1 MAINKTSRSFP
12 ASACFGFDSM
22 EEDNH
27 LCVHF
32 ILSMLFFLS
41 LFCSASASLFLSLLS
56 SNANLSRSR
65 LSRADISHCHND
77 RALMKQF
84 SFTYKKPKSS
94 VYKWHGSHFS
104 FLTNV
109 LCFCGDWRFTF
120 YMKSEWYTTGA
131 MGDGFVRFFLYYFF
145 VSIRVKT

>member
-12 ASACFGFDSM
+12 ASACFGF

-41 LFCSASASLFLSLLS
+41 RFCSASASFFLSLLS

-77 RALMKQF
+77 RALMNQF
-84 SFTYKKPKSS
+84 SFIYRKPKSS
-94 VYKWHGSHFS
+94 VYKWHSSHFS

-109 LCFCGDWRFTF
+109 LCFCGDWKFTF
-120 YMKSEWYTTGA
+120 YMNSDWYHCHWGN
-131 MGDGFVRFFLYYFF
+131 GGWIFVILFYSFL
-145 VSIRVKT
+145 